1 MTTVTGHFP
10 KTKITVTL
18 SPDLV
23 RQLDLLLSSSG
34 AGSRSRLVEEAL
46 QRWLHDQAQKELERQ
61 TEQYYR
67 SLSKTERKENR
78 QWSKISARSARQ
90 LWDK

>member
-18 SPDLV
+18 SPDVV
-23 RQLDLLLSSSG
+23 RQLDVLLSSSG

-61 TEQYYR
+61 TEQYYH
-67 SLSKTERKENR
+67 SLSKTERKENQ

>member
-18 SPDLV
+18 SPDVV
-23 RQLDLLLSSSG
+23 RQLDVLLSSSG

-61 TEQYYR
+61 TEQYYH